1 METSL
6 TINEIGAAFAKAQ
19 LELQN
24 PPKNKENPHFKSK
37 YVDLSDGLEV
47 IRKTFGKHGLSFV
60 QATKAHENVIILHT
74 RIIHSSGQWIE
85 STYPV
90 SGLEKH
96 QAMGSALTY
105 ARRYALFAM
114 VGVAGEDD
122 DDGNSAAEA
131 KPVIKAKPKNVVSP
145 EDSEKIYNSMIQVIN
160 MAKTLDD
167 LKNWAT
173 DEKNKSAKSLMLA
186 EHQSSISELYAVK
199 KKELTANA

>member
-6 TINEIGAAFAKAQ
+6 TIHEIATALAKAQ
-19 LELQN
+19 MELQN
-24 PPKNKENPHFKSK
+24 PPKNKTNPHFNSK
-37 YVDLSDGLEV
+37 YVDLSDGLDV
-47 IRKTFGKHGLSFV
+47 IRKTLGKNGLSFI
-60 QATKAHENVIILHT
+60 QATKAHESVIILHT
-74 RIIHSSGQWIE
+74 RIMHTSGQWIE

-131 KPVIKAKPKNVVSP
+131 KPAPKPKAKNVVSP
-145 EDSEKIYNSMIQVIN
+145 EDSEKIYSSMVQVIN
-160 MAKTLDD
+160 MAKSLED
-167 LKNWAT
+167 LKNWAN
-173 DEKNKSAKSLMLA
+173 DEKNKTAKSLMLA
-186 EHQSSISELYAVK
+186 EHQSSISEVYAAK
-199 KKELTANA
+199 KKELMANA

>member
-1 METSL
+1 METSEKIDL
-6 TINEIGAAFAKAQ
+6 IGTAFAKAQ
-19 LELQN
+19 SELQN
-24 PPKNKENPHFKSK
+24 PPKNKTNPHFNSK
-37 YVDLSDGLEV
+37 YVDLSDGLDT
-47 IRKTFGKHGLSFV
+47 IRKTLSKHGLAFI
-60 QATKAHENVIILHT
+60 QATKAHEGIIILHT

-122 DDGNSAAEA
+122 DDGNSAAEV
-131 KPVIKAKPKNVVSP
+131 KPAPKAKAKTIVSP
-145 EDSEKIYNSMIQVIN
+145 EDSEKIFKTLSDLIG

-167 LKNWAT
+167 LKAWAV
-173 DEKNKSAKSLMLA
+173 DDKNKDAKSLMLP
-186 EHQSSISELYAVK
+186 EHQTAISAKFAEK
-199 KKELTANA
+199 KKALSENA